1 MSSKNIANESGD
13 SPSISSP
20 IYFDK
25 ENPNISN
32 MDISEMVQPVGNQL
46 INIHNEFDTVS
57 IDNEVAKT
65 SESSLK
71 TSKGDKDL
79 ILASD
84 QGISGIEQ
92 RCGIF
97 SNKSADDLK
106 ESEVF
111 TYSTELSEYVKET
124 QDVYTKNVSCDYNK
138 TSLTENA
145 SCQTK
150 DKAES
155 RRLINIDGGTF
166 GPALHPPRPSANF
179 CRLDVSTDLN
189 LPPPNWLNVDPSSL
203 PPGLAGFNATPHYS
217 GFSSFR
223 MASLFLDYSSKQR

>member
-1 MSSKNIANESGD
+1 MGSRNIANESGD
-13 SPSISSP
+13 SPSVSST

-25 ENPNISN
+25 ENTNISN
-32 MDISEMVQPVGNQL
+32 IDTSDMAQPFDNQL
-46 INIHNEFDTVS
+46 INIHNELDTMT
-57 IDNEVAKT
+57 ICNEVAKA
-65 SESSLK
+65 SESKLN
-71 TSKGDKDL
+71 TSKRDTNL
-79 ILASD
+79 ILASA
-84 QGISGIEQ
+84 QGTSGMEQ

-106 ESEVF
+106 KSEVF
-111 TYSTELSEYVKET
+111 TYSTELSEYGKET
-124 QDVYTKNVSCDYNK
+124 QDVQIKNVSLDFNK
-138 TSLTENA
+138 TPLKEDTSY
-145 SCQTK
+145 QTK

>member
-1 MSSKNIANESGD
+1 MSSKKIANESGD
-13 SPSISSP
+13 SPSVSSS

-25 ENPNISN
+25 GNTNISN
-32 MDISEMVQPVGNQL
+32 IDTSEMAQPDGNQL
-46 INIHNEFDTVS
+46 INIHNELETMS

-65 SESSLK
+65 SEGKLK
-71 TSKGDKDL
+71 TSKRDRNL
-79 ILASD
+79 ILASA
-84 QGISGIEQ
+84 QGTSGMEQ
-92 RCGIF
+92 HCGIF
-97 SNKSADDLK
+97 SNENADDLK

-124 QDVYTKNVSCDYNK
+124 HDVQTKNVSLDCSK
-138 TSLTENA
+138 TPLKEDTSY
-145 SCQTK
+145 QRK

-166 GPALHPPRPSANF
+166 GPALNPPRPSANF

>member
-1 MSSKNIANESGD
+1 MSSKNIADESGD
-13 SPSISSP
+13 SPRVSST

-25 ENPNISN
+25 ENTNISN
-32 MDISEMVQPVGNQL
+32 IDTSEMAQPVSNQL
-46 INIHNEFDTVS
+46 INIHNEFDTMS
-57 IDNEVAKT
+57 IGNDVAKT
-65 SESSLK
+65 SESK
-71 TSKGDKDL
+71 INTSKRDKNYM
-79 ILASD
+79 ISST
-84 QGISGIEQ
+84 QGTSVMEQ

-111 TYSTELSEYVKET
+111 TYSTELSEYVKEP
-124 QDVYTKNVSCDYNK
+124 QDVQAKNVSLDFNK
-138 TSLTENA
+138 TPLKEDTSY
-145 SCQTK
+145 QTK

>member
-1 MSSKNIANESGD
+1 MSSENIANESGD

-25 ENPNISN
+25 ENPNVSN
-32 MDISEMVQPVGNQL
+32 IDISEMVQPVGNQV
-46 INIHNEFDTVS
+46 INIHNEFDTMS

-71 TSKGDKDL
+71 TSKGDKDF

-138 TSLTENA
+138 TPLTENA

-155 RRLINIDGGTF
+155 RHLINIDGGTF

>member
-32 MDISEMVQPVGNQL
+32 IDISEMVQPVGNQL
-46 INIHNEFDTVS
+46 KNIHNEFDTMS

-71 TSKGDKDL
+71 TSKRNKDL

-138 TSLTENA
+138 TPLTENA

-150 DKAES
+150 DKVES

>member
-13 SPSISSP
+13 SPSVSST

-25 ENPNISN
+25 ENTNISN
-32 MDISEMVQPVGNQL
+32 IDTSDMAQPFDNQL
-46 INIHNEFDTVS
+46 VNIHNELDTMS
-57 IDNEVAKT
+57 ICNEVAKA
-65 SESSLK
+65 SESKLN
-71 TSKGDKDL
+71 TSKRDTNL
-79 ILASD
+79 ILASAQD
-84 QGISGIEQ
+84 TSGMEQ
-92 RCGIF
+92 RCGLF

-106 ESEVF
+106 KSEVF

-124 QDVYTKNVSCDYNK
+124 HDVHTKNVSLDINK
-138 TSLTENA
+138 EDA
-145 SCQTK
+145 SYQPK
-150 DKAES
+150 NKAES

>member
-1 MSSKNIANESGD
+1 MLKA
-13 SPSISSP
+13 
-20 IYFDK
+20 
-25 ENPNISN
+25 
-32 MDISEMVQPVGNQL
+32 
-46 INIHNEFDTVS
+46 DT
-57 IDNEVAKT
+57 D
-65 SESSLK
+65 
-71 TSKGDKDL
+71 G
-79 ILASD
+79 
-84 QGISGIEQ
+84 
-92 RCGIF
+92 
-97 SNKSADDLK
+97 LK

-111 TYSTELSEYVKET
+111 TYSTELSEYVKEP
-124 QDVYTKNVSCDYNK
+124 QDVQTKNVSLDFNK
-138 TSLTENA
+138 TPLKQDTSY
-145 SCQTK
+145 QTK
-150 DKAES
+150 VKAKS

>member
-1 MSSKNIANESGD
+1 MGSRNIANESGD
-13 SPSISSP
+13 SPSVSST

-25 ENPNISN
+25 ENTNISN
-32 MDISEMVQPVGNQL
+32 IDTSEMAQSVGNQL
-46 INIHNEFDTVS
+46 INIHNEFDTMS
-57 IDNEVAKT
+57 IGNDVAKT
-65 SESSLK
+65 SESK
-71 TSKGDKDL
+71 INTSKRDTNF
-79 ILASD
+79 IISST
-84 QGISGIEQ
+84 QGTSVTEQ

-111 TYSTELSEYVKET
+111 TYSTELSEYVKEP
-124 QDVYTKNVSCDYNK
+124 QDVQAKNVSLDFNK
-138 TSLTENA
+138 TPLKEDTSY
-145 SCQTK
+145 QTK

>member
-13 SPSISSP
+13 SPSVSST

-25 ENPNISN
+25 ENTNISN
-32 MDISEMVQPVGNQL
+32 IDTSEMAQPVGNQL
-46 INIHNEFDTVS
+46 INIHNEFDTMS
-57 IDNEVAKT
+57 IGNDVAKT
-65 SESSLK
+65 SESKLN
-71 TSKGDKDL
+71 TSKRDTNF
-79 ILASD
+79 IISST
-84 QGISGIEQ
+84 QGTSVMEQ

-106 ESEVF
+106 KSEVF
-111 TYSTELSEYVKET
+111 TYSTELSEYVKEP
-124 QDVYTKNVSCDYNK
+124 QDVQTKNVSLDFNK
-138 TSLTENA
+138 TPLKEDTSY
-145 SCQTK
+145 QTK